1 MKEAKRNDKID
12 NIVCFAVH
20 IYCIYIYISYDDMF
34 LQRERRQTNLTTVY
48 VDGLE
53 RGTHHKQTEL
63 WWAQTAF
70 SDNERV
76 LVLLGDSEVGVGCTV
91 Q

>member
-34 LQRERRQTNLTTVY
+34 LQRERRQTHLTTV
-48 VDGLE
+48 
-53 RGTHHKQTEL
+53 
-63 WWAQTAF
+63 
-70 SDNERV
+70 
-76 LVLLGDSEVGVGCTV
+76 
-91 Q
+91 